1 MTKFKHPFNDGL
13 DKINNKLDL
22 LLKRQLL
29 KQKQDPNYIILDNAD
44 IMHLFKISPKT
55 ASNWRE
61 EGILPYSHIKGKIYY
76 KLKDIHKLIDSNYN
90 SAKKKSLG

>member
-29 KQKQDPNYIILDNAD
+29 KQKQDSNYIILDKED
-44 IMHLFKISPKT
+44 VMYLFKISAKT
-55 ASNWRE
+55 VSNWSE
-61 EGILPYSHIKGKIYY
+61 EGILPYSKIKGKIYY
-76 KLKDIHKLIDSNYN
+76 KLKDIHKLIDENYIDR
-90 SAKKKSLG
+90 KKK